1 MTTVTTVKE
10 LAEALKSGEIT
21 IVVEKELSKWV
32 VKIHVTGA
40 KAWAIAIGGISAAVA
55 AAVIATASGGVTAPI
70 AVPSALIATPAVVGT
85 LGIPAAT
92 AAVGIAVAGGGVNV
106 LKTLRSYRLEKMS
119 DEKIILHKR

>member
-40 KAWAIAIGGISAAVA
+40 KAWAIAIGGISAVV